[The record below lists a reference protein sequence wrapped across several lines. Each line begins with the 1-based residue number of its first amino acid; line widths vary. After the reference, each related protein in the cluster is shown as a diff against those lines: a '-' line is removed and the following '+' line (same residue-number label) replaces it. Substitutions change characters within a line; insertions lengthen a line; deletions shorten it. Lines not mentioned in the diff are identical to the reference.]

1 MSDNPKLQTF
11 SGLPFSTDNYAA
23 RLAVGGEDLTRAQRL
38 RFAVFNEELK
48 EGLPESWKT
57 GRDEDRFDAVCDHLL
72 VEDVGTGEIVG
83 TYRMLT
89 GERAAEKGTG
99 YYSAQEFDFAPF
111 EPHRAKILELGRA
124 CVASAHRNQTVLGL
138 LWRGISIYAR
148 AKRSRYLIGCS
159 SLTTQDPAV
168 GSSAYVQLAGRH
180 LAPER
185 FRTKPLP
192 GYAFPIEPGPELARI
207 PRLMAAYIAVGARI
221 CGEPALD
228 REFKTIDFLT
238 LIDLGSLPGAVARK
252 YLS

>member
-1 MSDNPKLQTF
+1 MSDNPTPGTIAGF
-11 SGLPFSTDNYAA
+11 PISTEHYTT
-23 RLAVGGEDLTRAQRL
+23 RLAVTVEDVRRAQRL

-48 EGLPESWKT
+48 EGLPESWNT
-57 GRDEDRFDAVCDHLL
+57 GHDEDRFDAVCDHLL
-72 VEDVGTGEIVG
+72 VEEASTGEIVG
-83 TYRMLT
+83 TYRLLT
-89 GERAAEKGTG
+89 GIRAAETGTG

-124 CVASAHRNQTVLGL
+124 CVAEPHRNQTVLGL
-138 LWRGISIYAR
+138 LWKGISIYAR
-148 AKRSRYLIGCS
+148 AKKARYLIGCS

-221 CGEPALD
+221 CSEPALD